1 MGLGPQALK
10 RNVLLLR
17 YGTSKLVPFPFVR
30 FLIQSRT
37 SGAKA
42 RLAFCCVTAVK
53 LMPFPIVQLLQF
65 SARPQL
71 PGRAAFHF

>member
-30 FLIQSRT
+30 FLIQCFCCVTARVKLVPFPFVRFLIQSRT

-42 RLAFCCVTAVK
+42 QCA
-53 LMPFPIVQLLQF
+53 
-65 SARPQL
+65 SAALR
-71 PGRAAFHF
+71 HE

>member
-30 FLIQSRT
+30 FLIQSRA

-42 RLAFCCVTAVK
+42 QCA
-53 LMPFPIVQLLQF
+53 
-65 SARPQL
+65 SAALR
-71 PGRAAFHF
+71 HE